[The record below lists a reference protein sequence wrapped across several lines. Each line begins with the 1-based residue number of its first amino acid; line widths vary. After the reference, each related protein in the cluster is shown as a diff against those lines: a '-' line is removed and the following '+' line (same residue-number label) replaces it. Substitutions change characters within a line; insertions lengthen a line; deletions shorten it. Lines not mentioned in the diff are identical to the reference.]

1 VTQQPDIWVAISVSI
16 AAAAGVVWLVRVSAA
31 TRQASRRLD
40 TRVANAEQRVE
51 NEPEKAKPAWD
62 LARVTLEA
70 YFARNLTQIN
80 YIFYLSIVVIVL
92 GFVIT
97 SWGISRAFNQ
107 PDKWQAALIA
117 TSAGTITQF
126 IGATFLFIYR
136 STLQQAVRYT
146 KTLERI
152 NSVGM
157 AMAILDTMSDD
168 TDAPLKSKTKA
179 ELVKLLVKM
188 PGSSDIGID
197 DARKGER
204 DLGLASE
211 KFR

>member
-1 VTQQPDIWVAISVSI
+1 VDFRALADWAIITALPVLILWNWS
-16 AAAAGVVWLVRVSAA
+16 WL
-31 TRQASRRLD
+31 ASRSNKLLD
-40 TRVANAEQRVE
+40 SRVTAAEQRVE

-62 LARVTLEA
+62 LARATLEA
-70 YFARNLTQIN
+70 YFARNLVQIN
-80 YIFYLSIVVIVL
+80 YIFYLSIVVIVV

-97 SWGISRAFNQ
+97 IWGLSRAFTE
-107 PDKWQAALIA
+107 PDKWQPSLIA
-117 TSAGTITQF
+117 ASAGTITQF

-168 TDAPLKSKTKA
+168 TDARLKSKTKA

-188 PGSSDIGID
+188 PGSSDIAMADPDKRETPDRSLVKEGGQSD
-197 DARKGER
+197 E
-204 DLGLASE
+204 
-211 KFR
+211 